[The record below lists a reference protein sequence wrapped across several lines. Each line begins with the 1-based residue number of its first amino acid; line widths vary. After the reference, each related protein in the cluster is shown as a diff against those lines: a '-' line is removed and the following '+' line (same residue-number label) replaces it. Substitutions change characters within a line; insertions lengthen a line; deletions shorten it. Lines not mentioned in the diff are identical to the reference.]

1 MGFSSFA
8 VSVYILEEE
17 IVYSI
22 LEKLNILDNYQRQ
35 DRDPTKQSN
44 LK

>member
-1 MGFSSFA
+1 MGFSSFT

-22 LEKLNILDNYQRQ
+22 LEKLNILDNYQCQ

>member
-8 VSVYILEEE
+8 VSVCILEEE
-17 IVYSI
+17 IVYNI
-22 LEKLNILDNYQRQ
+22 LEKLNIFDNYKHQ
-35 DRDPTKQSN
+35 DHDLTKQSN